1 MGVQSCNGCRSWEED
16 IYWSHFQF
24 LHFVQFLRTGY
35 DQHLALPKTFSD
47 NLKKKPPANV
57 TLKGPSG
64 VAWNVGIITSGDT
77 LYFACGWEQFVKD
90 HCLKE
95 NDFLVF
101 KYNGESQFDVLV
113 FDGGSLC
120 EKASSYFVRKCGHT
134 EAEDVGGSL
143 NKKRDNAEDPM
154 KEGHIPLKAGVQC
167 ASPGKSV
174 HANGTKE
181 PINVPFETPTPS
193 EEAFNADVESAGAE
207 QITSDG
213 VPLSAVPKETV
224 NGKRI
229 RKLASVVKHVQTKR
243 RGRGRPAK
251 VSTVIERAL
260 DWVSG
265 LDAEPVSAVRSAAQE
280 AFISNRRPVTDDEI
294 KNALALAQA
303 GRTDD
308 SLVVVMRP
316 SHVYKRFFV
325 SMPNKWIGEHI
336 PPMSQDVILRMD
348 KGEWVA
354 RYSYHNIRHTG
365 GLTGGWK
372 HFVLDNN
379 LEEYDVCVFKPAG
392 QMNDNLVL
400 DMSIFRVV
408 EEIVPLSVMSPTGK
422 RGRKPA
428 AQNAILTET

>member
-77 LYFACGWEQFVKD
+77 LYFARGWEQFVKD
-90 HCLKE
+90 QCLKE